1 MISLTPD
8 VRLCLVCERYLS
20 TSELLIYSV
29 AALTVTST
37 KLKEKRERE
46 EKGNSACNLL
56 SYLSFSP
63 SLNGQ

>member
-8 VRLCLVCERYLS
+8 VRLCLVCETYLS

-46 EKGNSACNLL
+46 KKVTVHVIS
-56 SYLSFSP
+56 
-63 SLNGQ
+63 SLTSVSLRH

>member
-37 KLKEKRERE
+37 KLKKERERE
-46 EKGNSACNLL
+46 KVTVRVIFPLTSV
-56 SYLSFSP
+56 
-63 SLNGQ
+63 SLRH

>member
-8 VRLCLVCERYLS
+8 IRLCLVCERYLS

-37 KLKEKRERE
+37 KLKKERERE
-46 EKGNSACNLL
+46 RERGRERERR
-56 SYLSFSP
+56 
-63 SLNGQ
+63 